1 VKVNELGDSGP
12 TISGDVKE
20 GVYRIL
26 FNHDRIGYNMSSQN
40 GWILP
45 VTETAASGGSGFS
58 LQAKN
63 SFESSYN
70 GQIGGL
76 TKEIAEITGIAQVV
90 LDPNFEENYQALSAL
105 ADPKWQANFGRVHMA
120 YFEGL
125 KGQLESQGSDPANL
139 DTICTHSR

>member
-1 VKVNELGDSGP
+1 MKVNELGDSGP

-40 GWILP
+40 DWILP
-45 VTETAASGGSGFS
+45 AIETAASGGSGFS

-139 DTICTHSR
+139 DTVCTHSR